1 MREQTRKTRRPFH
14 RNAGPQDERLAF
26 LSGDATTNASDAP
39 KRTCEERVNSRETSR
54 TRYARASVPFCF
66 LPSLLHRVSYLIHTQ
81 PDTGEDFS
89 IEKVHLRHRAS
100 HALLRMLRKGDR
112 AQNDGEHKGER
123 NGEGKRQK
131 SSPLTHSV

>member
-1 MREQTRKTRRPFH
+1 MKDEGANEKNKETFPSKRGTSRRASRFFVG
-14 RNAGPQDERLAF
+14 RRDDERKQR
-26 LSGDATTNASDAP
+26 DAP

-131 SSPLTHSV
+131 SSPL